1 MLCIF
6 DDYERVLNN
15 VIAWI
20 KPKGRLILQNMLS
33 EYDIDVFI
41 KYSSSSKKFVSNQ
54 QESRWKIIS
63 EKSIEL
69 FAKNNE
75 AKVVSSK

>member
-54 QESRWKIIS
+54 QESRWNIIS
-63 EKSIEL
+63 EKSLEL
-69 FAKNNE
+69 VAKNNG
-75 AKVVSSK
+75 AKIVAR